1 MYELIKNLRPYFY
14 SLREIE
20 TNVSLDIKLPITWDF
35 EKTIT
40 LYSSVKYKV
49 QDKNDKFNLLSLI
62 SVANEDGYNL
72 LFVCANDIIRVNK
85 EEEEKQKLFQL
96 KLREL
101 KELFDKENLDNLKHL
116 NLNLHTNG
124 QGVEIRDE
132 TFGKGIQEELIG
144 DREPQEK
151 SDRRTK
157 ASRQKQNV

>member
-20 TNVSLDIKLPITWDF
+20 TNVSLDIKLPISWDF
-35 EKTIT
+35 EKTVL
-40 LYSSVKYKV
+40 LYSAVKYKV

-85 EEEEKQKLFQL
+85 EEEEKQKLFQS

-116 NLNLHTNG
+116 NLNLYKNG
-124 QGVEIRDE
+124 QEVEIRDG
-132 TFGKGIQEELIG
+132 TFGKGIEEEFVG

-151 SDRRTK
+151 TDRRTK
-157 ASRQKQNV
+157 AVRQKQNV